1 MSKKLYVSDSS
12 TKYLDLPGAVAYF
25 NLSASTIKKL
35 ARESGAKLKIGSS
48 ARYRKD
54 VLADYIESMQ
64 EEGKG

>member
-1 MSKKLYVSDSS
+1 MKKQYIPD
-12 TKYLDLPGAVAYF
+12 TQCNYLSLLDAVAFF

-54 VLADYIESMQ
+54 VLTAYIESMQ
-64 EEGKG
+64 TGKEA